1 LILFFARKVKNALLS
16 AQLNRNSI
24 SYNKSLTTNDEYPV
38 GLFSLKRGDFYGPLP
53 YYCKSLFGVVIFFF
67 VLAGCASV
75 SKIPPEAA
83 SQQFNSIEEKLRAE
97 AKRWEG
103 TPHRLGGT
111 TRSGIDCSGLAMK
124 IYKKLFGLQIPRTTE
139 EQVRTGVSVSM
150 GKLQAGDLVF
160 FLLSDKK
167 RHVGI
172 YLSKGEFVHA
182 SKSKGVTISDINDR
196 YWREAYWT
204 ARRILDQ

>member
-1 LILFFARKVKNALLS
+1 MILFFARKVKNALLS
-16 AQLNRNSI
+16 AQLSRNSI
-24 SYNKSLTTNDEYPV
+24 PYNKPLTTNNEHSNEH
-38 GLFSLKRGDFYGPLP
+38 FSCNRGDIHRSFTYGLER
-53 YYCKSLFGVVIFFF
+53 LFGVVIFFF

-97 AKRWEG
+97 AKRWQG

-150 GKLQAGDLVF
+150 GQLQAGDLFF

-182 SKSKGVTISDINDR
+182 SKSKGVTISDINDL
-196 YWREAYWT
+196 YWRETYWT
-204 ARRILDQ
+204 ARRILY